1 MSSSPL
7 ESLAAWAAGLRAGDL
22 PSSVAERL
30 EVVLAS
36 VLGVTAVGAA
46 DRGALVEAWDPPPG
60 PSVLIGTGR
69 STTPDAA
76 AWLNA
81 TALVSLELD
90 EGNRFAGGH
99 PAAHG
104 WPAVLALAGARD
116 ADGPTTAAALVV
128 AYEVAARFG
137 RATRL
142 RPGTHPHGTWGAT
155 GAAAGCARLM
165 GLPPAAMAA
174 AVDAAA
180 GMAIA
185 GPFTA
190 ALDGNPVRDEWVG
203 AANQSGLAAARLAA
217 ARFAEVPSAAGR
229 PSAGGWPLGMARHSL
244 GGLLGTFDEAAL
256 SERLGERWDLE
267 LGYFKRHASCA
278 YTHPTADAV
287 LELRPHLALDDI
299 DRVDVETYTAAASLD
314 RIECPTRLAAMFS
327 VPFVV
332 ATALREG
339 AVRPDAFTRID
350 AARPL
355 MNRVHLAVDPDID
368 ARVPEHRGARVRIR
382 LRSGETVEAAVDDP
396 IGDAARGPFG
406 RSDVEALLA
415 DLLGSA
421 ADAERVC
428 AVAQELP
435 WMGSVRRALQE
446 LP

>member
-1 MSSSPL
+1 MSATPVRA
-7 ESLAAWAAGLRAGDL
+7 LAAWAAGLRTVDL
-22 PSSVAERL
+22 PGDVPSRL
-30 EVVLAS
+30 ETVLAS
-36 VLGVTAVGAA
+36 VLGVTLVGSAG
-46 DRGALVEAWDPPPG
+46 RSALVDAWDPPPG

-155 GAAAGCARLM
+155 GAAAGCARLL
-165 GLPPAAMAA
+165 GLSADATAA
-174 AVDAAA
+174 AIDTAA
-180 GMAIA
+180 GMAVA
-185 GPFTA
+185 GPFVA

-217 ARFAEVPSAAGR
+217 AGLARDTGIAG
-229 PSAGGWPLGMARHSL
+229 HSL
-244 GGLLGTFDEAAL
+244 GGLLGTFDPAPLTE
-256 SERLGERWDLE
+256 ELGQRWDLE

-287 LELRPHLALDDI
+287 LDLRPRVPLEDV
-299 DRVDVETYTAAASLD
+299 DRVDVETYTAAAALD
-314 RIECPTRLAAMFS
+314 RVDCPTRLAAMFS

-355 MNRVHLAVDPDID
+355 MSRVHLAVAPDLD
-368 ARVPEHRGARVRIR
+368 AAVPEHRGARVRVT
-382 LRSGETVEAAVDDP
+382 LRSGEVVRAEVTDP

-406 RSDVEALLA
+406 AADVEALLA

-428 AVAQELP
+428 AVARELP
-435 WMGSVRRALQE
+435 WLGSVRRALRE